1 MNKIEKSYSEP
12 HPFSEPIEKFPI
24 ADIIK
29 TKLTD
34 MMGKYLSIIASV
46 SLLPLLIFSGN
57 AKSEESLSQLD
68 REKKQFQELI
78 RWKQPSN
85 PIKLSIVEA
94 MKKAETIPKVISYAY
109 AIDSSLADLNS
120 SRAEWWPTLS
130 LDLSNTYIKGTKW
143 YEQPSLCDGESNCI
157 TSFDQK
163 KRYSYP
169 TISIDLDWTFIDFTI
184 IPSIKSDF
192 FLLKESQENY
202 DNSIK
207 EAQQH
212 AAGDYI
218 DLQYAIAKYQSYKI
232 LAVNAL
238 DLYIKS
244 VLLYESSIASRYD
257 SVKQKGTLLSYIASA
272 IDAIRSIHTYQE
284 DLKYSIGYQ
293 GDASNLIPSEAL
305 DQLMNWKI
313 NKDKTLELAITN
325 SNQLMAQKY
334 LEESYVYKAIE
345 YANEYMPTLGISL
358 TGEVQNI
365 KGYPSYSESYQ
376 SNYRSRTKDITGMI
390 TLEWD
395 FFDGGSNWQTSKS
408 YKAKAAQE
416 KKLYKD
422 LYDQLVSDTMISF
435 LNVEDLTT
443 EIMVNKL
450 TVENGVQLLKMDSAA
465 LLYGV
470 GDVTTITQDQAN
482 IVSET
487 QTLLNNLSAYNKS
500 IVDLVV
506 KTGISIDDIKYGTPI
521 DPIRILEQL
530 NF

>member
-1 MNKIEKSYSEP
+1 M
-12 HPFSEPIEKFPI
+12 
-24 ADIIK
+24 
-29 TKLTD
+29 
-34 MMGKYLSIIASV
+34 
-46 SLLPLLIFSGN
+46 
-57 AKSEESLSQLD
+57 
-68 REKKQFQELI
+68 
-78 RWKQPSN
+78 
-85 PIKLSIVEA
+85 
-94 MKKAETIPKVISYAY
+94 
-109 AIDSSLADLNS
+109 
-120 SRAEWWPTLS
+120 
-130 LDLSNTYIKGTKW
+130 
-143 YEQPSLCDGESNCI
+143 CDGELDCI

-169 TISIDLDWTFIDFTI
+169 TISLDLDWTFIDFTI
-184 IPSIKSDF
+184 TPSIKSDF
-192 FLLKESQENY
+192 FSLKESQENY

-207 EAQQH
+207 EAQQT
-212 AAGDYI
+212 AADDYI
-218 DLQYAIAKYQSYKI
+218 NLQYAIAKYQSYKI

-244 VLLYESSIASRYD
+244 VLLYETSIASRYD
-257 SVKQKGTLLSYIASA
+257 SVKQGTLLSYIASA
-272 IDAIRSIHTYQE
+272 TDAIRSIHAYQE

-293 GDASNLIPSEAL
+293 GDASNLIPSESL

-313 NKDKTLELAITN
+313 DKEQTLELSIAN

-334 LEESYVYKAIE
+334 LEESYVFKATE
-345 YANEYMPTLGISL
+345 YANEYLPTLGISL
-358 TGEVQNI
+358 TGEVENI

-376 SNYRSRTKDITGMI
+376 SNYRSNTKDFTGMI

-416 KKLYKD
+416 KELYKN
-422 LYDQLVSDTMISF
+422 LYDQLISDTMISF

-470 GDVTTITQDQAN
+470 GDVTTITQDQSN

-506 KTGISIDDIKYGTPI
+506 KTGIGIDNIKYGTPI
-521 DPIRILEQL
+521 DPIRILEQI

>member
-1 MNKIEKSYSEP
+1 
-12 HPFSEPIEKFPI
+12 
-24 ADIIK
+24 
-29 TKLTD
+29 
-34 MMGKYLSIIASV
+34 
-46 SLLPLLIFSGN
+46 
-57 AKSEESLSQLD
+57 
-68 REKKQFQELI
+68 
-78 RWKQPSN
+78 
-85 PIKLSIVEA
+85 
-94 MKKAETIPKVISYAY
+94 
-109 AIDSSLADLNS
+109 
-120 SRAEWWPTLS
+120 
-130 LDLSNTYIKGTKW
+130 
-143 YEQPSLCDGESNCI
+143 
-157 TSFDQK
+157 
-163 KRYSYP
+163 
-169 TISIDLDWTFIDFTI
+169 
-184 IPSIKSDF
+184 
-192 FLLKESQENY
+192 
-202 DNSIK
+202 
-207 EAQQH
+207 
-212 AAGDYI
+212 
-218 DLQYAIAKYQSYKI
+218 
-232 LAVNAL
+232 
-238 DLYIKS
+238 
-244 VLLYESSIASRYD
+244 
-257 SVKQKGTLLSYIASA
+257 
-272 IDAIRSIHTYQE
+272 
-284 DLKYSIGYQ
+284 
-293 GDASNLIPSEAL
+293 
-305 DQLMNWKI
+305 MNWKI

-334 LEESYVYKAIE
+334 LEESYVYKATE
-345 YANEYMPTLGISL
+345 YANEYLPTLGISL

-416 KKLYKD
+416 KELYKD
-422 LYDQLVSDTMISF
+422 LYDQLISDTMISF